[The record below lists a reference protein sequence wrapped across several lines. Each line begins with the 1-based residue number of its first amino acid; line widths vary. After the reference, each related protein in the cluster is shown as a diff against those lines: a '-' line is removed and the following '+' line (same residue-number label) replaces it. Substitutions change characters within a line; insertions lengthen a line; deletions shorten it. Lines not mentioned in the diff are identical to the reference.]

1 MSLGKIGVTV
11 SARTNSKRL
20 PAKAFLPIDGKPS
33 CLFLLDRL
41 RESLN
46 YPLYVATTTHHT
58 DDMLANLLN
67 RNNYVVFRGDEENV
81 FNRLLSLAK
90 HFSLD
95 SIVRITADCPML
107 DGLLVNQLIEESK
120 NLTGWDLITTKGS
133 GLPGLDIEI
142 ISRHLMYELE
152 AKLNSYD
159 KEHVTSFIYRNA
171 SYFQIA
177 QIGKR
182 GTNSTNHP
190 LLLDTLDD
198 FFKINEFVE
207 EYGPSYTFGKQ

>member
-1 MSLGKIGVTV
+1 
-11 SARTNSKRL
+11 
-20 PAKAFLPIDGKPS
+20 
-33 CLFLLDRL
+33 
-41 RESLN
+41 
-46 YPLYVATTTHHT
+46 
-58 DDMLANLLN
+58 
-67 RNNYVVFRGDEENV
+67 
-81 FNRLLSLAK
+81 
-90 HFSLD
+90 
-95 SIVRITADCPML
+95 ML

-152 AKLNSYD
+152 AQLNSYD

-177 QIGKR
+177 QIGER